1 MNKLD
6 SKGARRLDPSG
17 EPIITFINKICND
30 IGPRISGSEEE
41 KQAGDL
47 IYNQMSSFCDTVEK
61 EDFKCRPGGF
71 LDFIKITAIF
81 YYIGILS
88 YLFVPILT
96 SIFLIIGLGI
106 YIVQQ
111 IFLYEVVDFF
121 FPEISTFHVIGKI
134 QPKSPAKKLVL
145 LSGHHD
151 SAYEFPIFSKL
162 GEKSSYVIL
171 GTVGVVVI
179 NILIGFLRTVFTTPN
194 IIQLLDITQFVF
206 ALVGIVLI
214 TIIALFLRS
223 NNVVMGANDNL
234 TAVGAVL
241 ECGKYFASHKP
252 EETEIWLIS
261 FAGEE
266 HMRGSKRFVS
276 TNRKEIL
283 NRDGML
289 FNMETL
295 SADEYLLATQEP
307 MFLAKH
313 SPKVVD
319 IVSTAAKQVDIPLRI
334 GPLPFAGSDA
344 ANFSRKGIHAST
356 IFGLAKEGTP
366 PHWHTLEDTPDKISG
381 PKIVRAAELAIQ
393 FVIEVDEL

>member
-1 MNKLD
+1 
-6 SKGARRLDPSG
+6 
-17 EPIITFINKICND
+17 
-30 IGPRISGSEEE
+30 
-41 KQAGDL
+41 
-47 IYNQMSSFCDTVEK
+47 VEK
-61 EDFKCRPGGF
+61 EYFKCRPGGF
-71 LDFIKITAIF
+71 LDFIKITALF
-81 YYIGILS
+81 YYLGILS

-96 SIFLIIGLGI
+96 SIFLLFSLTI
-106 YIVQQ
+106 YFVQQ
-111 IFLYEVVDFF
+111 ILLYEAVDFL

-134 QPKSPAKKLVL
+134 QPKSSTKKLVL

-162 GEKSSYVIL
+162 GEKSVYVIL

-179 NILIGFLRTVFTTPN
+179 NILIGFLRTVITASD
-194 IIQLLDITQFVF
+194 IIPLLDMTQFVF
-206 ALVGIVLI
+206 ASLGIPLVTGI
-214 TIIALFLRS
+214 TLFLRS

-276 TNRKEIL
+276 THKEEIL
-283 NRDGML
+283 RRNGML
-289 FNMETL
+289 FNLETL
-295 SADEYLLATQEP
+295 SADEYLLATGEP

-313 SPKVVD
+313 SSKVVD
-319 IVSTAAKQVDIPLRI
+319 IVSAAAKQVDVPLKI
-334 GPLPFAGSDA
+334 APLPFAGSDA
-344 ANFSRKGIHAST
+344 ANFSRKGLHAAT

-366 PHWHTLEDTPDKISG
+366 PHWHTLEDTPDKLSG
-381 PKIVRAAELAIQ
+381 PQIVKAAEVAIQ
-393 FVIEVDEL
+393 FVIEVDKS